1 MSEKKPYSSIKIGL
15 VIVTVSYFLFTLH
28 GLFTLQWIG
37 EWEYLGGG
45 AFSTMIF
52 IEDINATI
60 GLVFRFAA
68 SLLAL
73 VSVVYYLGKKDLS
86 AQTATKM
93 IRWVLIFEGIYWL
106 GLISTGAYTVY
117 GFLRF
122 SDPSIASIL
131 SSLTLNVIPILLESI
146 ILPLTLFI
154 TAYKLSPRKPLK
166 GAIKWGLITGTVF
179 VLVFWLIN
187 TSIWVSVINQ
197 KGTEYLTS
205 FPENLASFSITTIG
219 MFALTVF
226 TAYFAKKSAGAETL
240 EKLKLTSAGTIITAL
255 GLFFLWNYL
264 TWVFFATNATWSNW
278 YAWFLGHNMDLW
290 MLSLPLIG
298 LPLLFYR
305 KDSD

>member
-154 TAYKLSPRKPLK
+154 TTYKLSPRKPLK